1 MAKSGGLCSALPVMD
16 PEVQIGKGGV
26 TEKSVGENGDEYD
39 EGDVCDDRDA
49 CHDAAAESPG
59 PRIC

>member
-1 MAKSGGLCSALPVMD
+1 MD